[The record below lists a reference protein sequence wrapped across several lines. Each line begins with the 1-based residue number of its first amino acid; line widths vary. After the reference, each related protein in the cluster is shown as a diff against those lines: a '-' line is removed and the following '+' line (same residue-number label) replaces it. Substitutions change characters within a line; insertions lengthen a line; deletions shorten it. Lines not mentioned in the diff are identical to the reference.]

1 MRINC
6 CFLILDLKNVFR
18 GEDVHRIMR
27 LLVLFDLPVQTSLE
41 RKNYRKFRKF
51 LIENG
56 YLMVQYSVY
65 AKILLNHSAL
75 QLQKVKLKQN
85 LPPKGHIEM
94 LLVTEKQF
102 SNMEHFSNPKQEKSI
117 VNSIERIIEL

>member
-1 MRINC
+1 M
-6 CFLILDLKNVFR
+6 
-18 GEDVHRIMR
+18 HRIMR
-27 LLVLFDLPVQTSLE
+27 LLVLFDLPVQTSLD
-41 RKNYRKFRKF
+41 RKNYRKFRKL

-56 YLMVQYSVY
+56 YIMVQYSVY
-65 AKILLNHSAL
+65 AKIILNHSAL

-102 SNMEHFSNPKQEKSI
+102 VNMEHFSKPKIEKSLVSSIDRI
-117 VNSIERIIEL
+117 VEL

>member
-1 MRINC
+1 
-6 CFLILDLKNVFR
+6 
-18 GEDVHRIMR
+18 MR

-41 RKNYRKFRKF
+41 RKNYRRFRKF

-56 YLMVQYSVY
+56 YMMLQYSVY
-65 AKILLNHSAL
+65 AKIILNHSAL

-85 LPPKGHIEM
+85 LPPSGHIEM

-102 SNMEHFSNPKQEKSI
+102 ANMEHFSNPKIEKSDI
-117 VNSIERIIEL
+117 SSIKRIIEL